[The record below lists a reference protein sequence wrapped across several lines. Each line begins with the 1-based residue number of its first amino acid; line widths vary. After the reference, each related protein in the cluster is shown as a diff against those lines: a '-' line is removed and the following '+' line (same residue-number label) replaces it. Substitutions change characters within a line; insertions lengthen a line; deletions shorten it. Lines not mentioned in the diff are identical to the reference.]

1 MDWQSI
7 IKDLTNR
14 ARGGLT
20 QRALAKRVDCGVST
34 ISDLATGVTKRPNG
48 DLALTLLDLHKKWT
62 ELQAAQIDFQA
73 AHDAVHRANTNDVK
87 T

>member
-7 IKDLTNR
+7 IRDLTNR
-14 ARGGLT
+14 ARGGFT

-34 ISDLATGVTKRPNG
+34 ISDLATGATKRPNG
-48 DLALTLLDLHKKWT
+48 DLALTLLDLHEKWK
-62 ELQAAQIDFQA
+62 ELQTAHVDLQA
-73 AHDAVHRANTNDVK
+73 AHDAVHRADINDIK